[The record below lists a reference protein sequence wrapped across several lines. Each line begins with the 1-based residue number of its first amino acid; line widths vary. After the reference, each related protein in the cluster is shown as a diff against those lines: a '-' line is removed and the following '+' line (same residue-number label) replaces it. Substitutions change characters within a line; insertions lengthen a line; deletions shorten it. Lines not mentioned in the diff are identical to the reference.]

1 MNDSLRLGPLS
12 KLKNYMATLR
22 IMNMEKKPS
31 DLPIMDKNIDKA
43 FTKNSSKIL
52 KELLD
57 LFIKETPM
65 LQAEINSAFR
75 NQQQQKLEDRLHK
88 LLGSCVYCGW
98 LRLKVSIIALE
109 KAIAQQIYSNELL
122 EQFNLE
128 LEAALVKAKEIT
140 QA

>member
-1 MNDSLRLGPLS
+1 MIDSLRLGPMS

-65 LQAEINSAFR
+65 LQTEINSAFR
-75 NQQQQKLEDRLHK
+75 NQQQQKLEDVLHK

-109 KAIAQQIYSNELL
+109 NAIAQQNYSNELL

-140 QA
+140 RS

>member
-1 MNDSLRLGPLS
+1 
-12 KLKNYMATLR
+12 
-22 IMNMEKKPS
+22 MEKKPS

-75 NQQQQKLEDRLHK
+75 NQQQQKLEDLLHK

-109 KAIAQQIYSNELL
+109 NAIAQQIYSNELL

-128 LEAALVKAKEIT
+128 LEAALVKAKKIT